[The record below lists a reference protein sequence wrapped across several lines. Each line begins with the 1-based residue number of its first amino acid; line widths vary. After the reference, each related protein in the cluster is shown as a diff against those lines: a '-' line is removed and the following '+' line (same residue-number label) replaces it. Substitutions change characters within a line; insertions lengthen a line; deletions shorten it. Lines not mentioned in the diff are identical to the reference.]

1 MVELKNDERI
11 FRFIMKFI
19 ELREKLGDNLIK
31 VTLEENKN
39 EIVVYVRD
47 KVDFIIDNVKFKSI
61 KEELKEKLTQINGVR
76 KVIFEENKVKVF
88 VDKIYPELFETVSVT
103 VYEIGKEFGEEIE
116 WEIEEIT

>member
-47 KVDFIIDNVKFKSI
+47 KVDFTVEDIKFKSV
-61 KEELKEKLTQINGVR
+61 KEELKERLTQINGVK
-76 KVIFEENKVKVF
+76 KVIFEENKVRVF

-116 WEIEEIT
+116 WKIEEIT

>member
-47 KVDFIIDNVKFKSI
+47 KVDFTVEDIKFKSV
-61 KEELKEKLTQINGVR
+61 KEELKERLTQINGVR
-76 KVIFEENKVKVF
+76 KVIFEENKVRVF

-116 WEIEEIT
+116 WKIEEIT

>member
-11 FRFIMKFI
+11 FRFVMKFI

-47 KVDFIIDNVKFKSI
+47 KVDFTVDDIKFKSV
-61 KEELKEKLTQINGVR
+61 KEELKERLTQISGVR
-76 KVIFEENKVKVF
+76 KVIFEENKVRVF

-116 WEIEEIT
+116 WKIEEIT

>member
-11 FRFIMKFI
+11 FRFVMKFI

-47 KVDFIIDNVKFKSI
+47 KVDFSVDNIKFKSV

-76 KVIFEENKVKVF
+76 KVIFEENKVRVF

-116 WEIEEIT
+116 WKIEEIT

>member
-47 KVDFIIDNVKFKSI
+47 KVDFTIDNVKFKSI

>member
-39 EIVVYVRD
+39 EIVVYIRD
-47 KVDFIIDNVKFKSI
+47 KVDFTVEDIKFKSV
-61 KEELKEKLTQINGVR
+61 KEELKERLTQINGVK
-76 KVIFEENKVKVF
+76 KVIFEENKVRVF

-116 WEIEEIT
+116 WKIEEIT

>member
-11 FRFIMKFI
+11 FRFVMKFI

-47 KVDFIIDNVKFKSI
+47 KVDFTVDNIKFKSV

-76 KVIFEENKVKVF
+76 KVIFEENKVRVF

-116 WEIEEIT
+116 WKIEEIT

>member
-11 FRFIMKFI
+11 FRFVMKFI

-31 VTLEENKN
+31 VTLEEDKN
-39 EIVVYVRD
+39 ELVAYVRD
-47 KVDFIIDNVKFKSI
+47 KVDFTIDNVKFKSI
-61 KEELKEKLTQINGVR
+61 KEELKEKLMQINGVR
-76 KVIFEENKVKVF
+76 KVIFEENKVRVL

>member
-11 FRFIMKFI
+11 FRLVMKFI

-47 KVDFIIDNVKFKSI
+47 KVDFTVDDIKFKSV
-61 KEELKEKLTQINGVR
+61 KEELKERLTQINGVR
-76 KVIFEENKVKVF
+76 KVIFEENKVRVF

-116 WEIEEIT
+116 WKIEEIT

>member
-11 FRFIMKFI
+11 FRFVMKFI

-47 KVDFIIDNVKFKSI
+47 KVDFTVDDIKFKSV
-61 KEELKEKLTQINGVR
+61 KEELKERLTQINGVR
-76 KVIFEENKVKVF
+76 KVIFEENKVRVF

-116 WEIEEIT
+116 WKIEEIT

>member
-11 FRFIMKFI
+11 FRFVMKFI

-47 KVDFIIDNVKFKSI
+47 KVDFTVDDIKFKSV
-61 KEELKEKLTQINGVR
+61 KEELKERLTQINGVR
-76 KVIFEENKVKVF
+76 KVIFEENKVRVS

-116 WEIEEIT
+116 WKIEEIT

>member
-11 FRFIMKFI
+11 FRFVMKFI

-47 KVDFIIDNVKFKSI
+47 KVDFTVDGIKFKSV
-61 KEELKEKLTQINGVR
+61 KEELKERLTQINGVR
-76 KVIFEENKVKVF
+76 KVIFEENKVRVF
-88 VDKIYPELFETVSVT
+88 VDKIYPELFETVNVT

-116 WEIEEIT
+116 WKIEEIT

>member
-11 FRFIMKFI
+11 FRFVMKFI

-47 KVDFIIDNVKFKSI
+47 KVDFTVDDIKFKSV

-76 KVIFEENKVKVF
+76 KVIFEKNKVRVF

-116 WEIEEIT
+116 WKIEEIT

>member
-11 FRFIMKFI
+11 FRFVMKFI
-19 ELREKLGDNLIK
+19 ELRERLGDNLIK

-47 KVDFIIDNVKFKSI
+47 KVDFTVDDIKFKSV
-61 KEELKEKLTQINGVR
+61 KEELKERLTQINGVR
-76 KVIFEENKVKVF
+76 KVIFEENKVRVF

-116 WEIEEIT
+116 WKIEEIT

>member
-47 KVDFIIDNVKFKSI
+47 KVDFTVDDIKFKSV
-61 KEELKEKLTQINGVR
+61 KEELKERLTQINGVR
-76 KVIFEENKVKVF
+76 KVIFEENKVRVF

-116 WEIEEIT
+116 WKIEEIT

>member
-11 FRFIMKFI
+11 FRFVMKFI

-47 KVDFIIDNVKFKSI
+47 KVDFTVEDIKFKSV
-61 KEELKEKLTQINGVR
+61 KEELKERLTQINGVR
-76 KVIFEENKVKVF
+76 KVIFEENKVRVF

-116 WEIEEIT
+116 WKIEEIT

>member
-47 KVDFIIDNVKFKSI
+47 KVDFTVDDIKFKSV

-76 KVIFEENKVKVF
+76 KVIFEENKVRVF

-116 WEIEEIT
+116 WKIEEIT